1 MTATRSP
8 DAAAVTE
15 AIGAGGP
22 VTPGPAPHAGRG
34 SMPPAVGGAIGALLL
49 LAAWEVLAVTV
60 FHHPGSGVPTPSS
73 VVSKFWSDWR
83 SGLYGRNIGQTM
95 KEALTGYIVA
105 NALAVVLGIA
115 FVQVPLVEKA
125 LLRIAIASYCLPII
139 AIGPILTF
147 VLHGDAPKS
156 ALAGLLV
163 FFPSLVGVVVGL
175 RSADRTSLDVIRA
188 SGGGSWAQL
197 VKIRLHA
204 ALPSWFAALQIAAPS
219 AILGAIIGE
228 YLGSQSRGL
237 GILLINS
244 EAGLQTS
251 REWGV
256 ALLCTAIAW
265 LAYAGTAAVARVAA
279 PWAPRRAGVR

>member
-1 MTATRSP
+1 MAT
-8 DAAAVTE
+8 DVQTVTE
-15 AIGAGGP
+15 AIGAAAP
-22 VTPGPAPHAGRG
+22 VTAPSVTGARADRGPARQWAGG
-34 SMPPAVGGAIGALLL
+34 TVGALIL
-49 LAAWEVLAVTV
+49 LAAWEALAVTV
-60 FHHPGSGVPTPSS
+60 FRHPGSGVPTPTS
-73 VVSKFWSDWR
+73 VVSKFWADVR
-83 SGLYGRNIGQTM
+83 SGLYGRNIGETM
-95 KEALTGYIVA
+95 KEATTGYVIA
-105 NALAVVLGIA
+105 NVLAIVLGIA

-175 RSADRTSLDVIRA
+175 RSADRTTLDVVRA
-188 SGGGSWAQL
+188 SGGGSWTQL
-197 VKIRLHA
+197 SKVRLRA
-204 ALPSWFAALQIAAPS
+204 ALPSSFAALQIAAPS

-244 EAGLQTS
+244 QAGLQTS
-251 REWGV
+251 REWGI
-256 ALLCTAIAW
+256 ALLCTAIAAAAY
-265 LAYAGTAAVARVAA
+265 LATGVIGRFAA
-279 PWAPRRAGVR
+279 PWAPRRTGAR